1 MIKRPF
7 KFIGLVFLPRS
18 DTVRR
23 FMMNVRGR
31 VLFLTMAI
39 LCLGV
44 FIPLPLIH
52 AQGEKILAKVGSIV
66 ITQEDLDAAQDKLA
80 SSRRGVPYTR
90 KDKEELLNNLIQSAI
105 IRQEAE
111 KEKLDQNPVIK
122 AKVRLF
128 DNELLLNEYLKA
140 KFEPLVRVEKEELD
154 KYLKGHPELYFP
166 YEIRFR
172 EIVVQKEEDI
182 KKVMED
188 LRKGRDFA
196 EVAKERSIARSKIY
210 GGLRVIKDPKE
221 FPRPYL
227 DLIIDTKIGEISDVI
242 QLNKDII
249 VVKVEERKDL
259 PIQEMTKR
267 PGQPGKDLEKVVE
280 EAIEKLK
287 RQKIEALAAK
297 QIEEMKGKTK
307 VEVYYDQMK

>member
-1 MIKRPF
+1 MKI
-7 KFIGLVFLPRS
+7 
-18 DTVRR
+18 
-23 FMMNVRGR
+23 RGW
-31 VLFLTMAI
+31 VLFLLMAI

-44 FIPLPLIH
+44 LVPLPLIH
-52 AQGEKILAKVGSIV
+52 AQGEKILAKVGNVV
-66 ITQEDLDAAQDKLA
+66 ITQEDLDAALA
-80 SSRRGVPYTR
+80 KFAFARRGVPYTR

-105 IRQEAE
+105 ILQEAE

-122 AKVRLF
+122 AKVKLF
-128 DNELLLNEYLKA
+128 ENELLLNEYLKA

-154 KYLKGHPELYFP
+154 RYLKGHPDLYFP

-172 EIVVQKEEDI
+172 EIVVQKQEDI

-188 LRKGRDFA
+188 LKKGGDFA
-196 EVAKERSIARSKIY
+196 EVAKEHSTARTKIY

-227 DLIIDTKIGEISDVI
+227 DLIIDAKIGEISDVI

-249 VVKVEERKDL
+249 VVKVEERKEVS
-259 PIQEMTKR
+259 IEEMRKL
-267 PGQPGKDLEKVVE
+267 QGKNLEKVVE
-280 EAIEKLK
+280 AALGKLK
-287 RQKIEALAAK
+287 REKIETLAAK

-307 VEVYYDQMK
+307 VEVYYDQVK